1 MQVRDLYYEV
11 AALGF
16 ETLLEDAEGFYRTAN
31 RSLIEL
37 AVTLPETRTVTLNHV
52 VPINLIGAEAEYIET
67 HRGGDDLIHTAIG
80 ARAYSFECDGN
91 GIAYIE
97 RYNEGEWQTIDHVDL
112 SGRGIA
118 FKTYRGVLDPD
129 MVGSTISVRIR
140 FTGSFTYSVKNV
152 ALFAEIRSNKAEDI
166 VPYGVDVAYDV
177 SNIASDFLSFATP
190 PIAKK
195 SGFAY
200 LASGYRIEAGR
211 RIVLPYD
218 ATGAYLIT
226 YNKKPSALEYRDSP
240 EADTTEIDVDA
251 ESASLLA
258 LLVSAYVWLE
268 DEPEKASY
276 YLTLYKDRLATAQAM
291 RRNLNP
297 VEYVTNGW

>member
-11 AALGF
+11 VALGF

-37 AVTLPETRTVTLNHV
+37 ATALPETRTVTLNHV
-52 VPINLIGAEAEYIET
+52 VPSNLIGADAEHIET
-67 HRGGDDLIHTAIG
+67 HRGGDDIIYTAVG

-91 GIAYIE
+91 GIAYVE
-97 RYNEGEWQTIDHVDL
+97 RHSENGWEPVDHVTL
-112 SGRGIA
+112 SGRGVS
-118 FKTYRGVLDPD
+118 FKNYRGVLDSEEID
-129 MVGSTISVRIR
+129 NTTLVRLR
-140 FTGSFTYSVKNV
+140 FTGSFTYAVKNV
-152 ALFAEIRSNKAEDI
+152 AMFAEVRSDKAEDI
-166 VPYGVDVAYDV
+166 TPYGADVGYDLTE
-177 SNIASDFLSFATP
+177 ITEDFLTFATP

-200 LASGYRIEAGR
+200 LSAGYRIESGR

-226 YNKKPSALEYRDSP
+226 YNRKPPALEYRDSP
-240 EADTTEIDVDA
+240 EEDTTEIEVDA

-297 VEYVTNGW
+297 IEYVTNGW